1 MSDWRDFKS
10 VRVAENEWMA
20 FTDRAA
26 QFIHQQVVELGYE
39 WSADRQTHRFDR
51 PAGSDGQMG
60 GLMLRWVE
68 VGEGERVEEL
78 AVPDISGLSLAQRTA
93 LQEQLTVLGHGAH
106 RDAPPVFE
114 SAEVG
119 TALLPGRRF
128 TRNGKTREVLED
140 AGEWVLVVDP
150 ESGWSGRMK
159 RATLDGWEAL

>member
-1 MSDWRDFKS
+1 
-10 VRVAENEWMA
+10 MA

-26 QFIHQQVVELGYE
+26 QFIYQQVVELGYE

-60 GLMLRWVE
+60 GLMMRWVE
-68 VGEGERVEEL
+68 VGDGERVEEL